1 MTSRPLASAVLALA
15 LLALPAC
22 GDDASSADDATVP
35 TASAPQPQECEE
47 RTGPATAPAGVST
60 DLATK
65 PEVTASDEAP
75 SCDLVVVDVVEGT
88 GAEAT
93 PPAQAEVKYVG
104 AFYDTGEE
112 FDSSWSRGAD
122 TTLPVPLGGGGVIP
136 GFEQGVTGMKVGG
149 RRYVVIPPDL
159 GYGEQGSGPIPGGA
173 TLVFV
178 IDLVEVVP
186 PEGRP
191 PTPAG

>member
-1 MTSRPLASAVLALA
+1 MTSRPLASAVVALA

-22 GDDASSADDATVP
+22 GDVQSDDSRATA
-35 TASAPQPQECEE
+35 TSAPEQPECEQRPGTAE
-47 RTGPATAPAGVST
+47 APAGVTT
-60 DLATK
+60 DLGAK
-65 PEVTASDEAP
+65 PEVAASAEP
-75 SCDLVVVDVVEGT
+75 PPCDLVVVDVVEGD

-93 PPAQAEVKYVG
+93 APAQAEVRYVG

-112 FDSSWSRGAD
+112 FDSSWKRGPD

-149 RRYVVIPPDL
+149 RRYVVIPPEL
-159 GYGEQGSGPIPGGA
+159 GYGEQGTGPIPGGA

-178 IDLVEVVP
+178 IDLVEVAP
-186 PEGRP
+186 PGGAGP
-191 PTPAG
+191 PSPTG